1 MTGRPPAASPIAHPS
16 PLGLQTYTK
25 NVILLPSAQ
34 KKSRL
39 RMNADGNVGGN
50 VGKNVDRNVGGNVD
64 GVAGNIVD
72 GVANPRLP
80 HLTKHVHTDSRKTL
94 RSISENYCLARIF
107 GAAARQCRMWL
118 WAETPTA
125 ATRAAINDKTY
136 FLNVSTSDVFCYC
149 SSIRPRSC
157 SQ

>member
-25 NVILLPSAQ
+25 NVTLLPSAQ

-64 GVAGNIVD
+64 GVAGNIV
-72 GVANPRLP
+72 G
-80 HLTKHVHTDSRKTL
+80 
-94 RSISENYCLARIF
+94 
-107 GAAARQCRMWL
+107 
-118 WAETPTA
+118 
-125 ATRAAINDKTY
+125 
-136 FLNVSTSDVFCYC
+136 
-149 SSIRPRSC
+149 
-157 SQ
+157 

>member
-39 RMNADGNVGGN
+39 RMNADGKLVEKLFGLSLRTTVWREYFVRPRGP
-50 VGKNVDRNVGGNVD
+50 KPD
-64 GVAGNIVD
+64 VA
-72 GVANPRLP
+72 L
-80 HLTKHVHTDSRKTL
+80 
-94 RSISENYCLARIF
+94 
-107 GAAARQCRMWL
+107 
-118 WAETPTA
+118 AETPTA
-125 ATRAAINDKTY
+125 ATRAAINDKSY

-149 SSIRPRSC
+149 SFIRPRSC
-157 SQ
+157 ISQKTKAPCCPRPRSCTCICRRPDPPRTCIW

>member
-1 MTGRPPAASPIAHPS
+1 MTGRPPAASPIAHPF

-39 RMNADGNVGGN
+39 KMNADGNVGGN

-80 HLTKHVHTDSRKTL
+80 HLTKHVHTDSRK
-94 RSISENYCLARIF
+94 N
-107 GAAARQCRMWL
+107 
-118 WAETPTA
+118 
-125 ATRAAINDKTY
+125 
-136 FLNVSTSDVFCYC
+136 
-149 SSIRPRSC
+149 SSVYL
-157 SQ
+157 